1 MIEGFQQ
8 LADGVEVDIRLT
20 LDNKIVCHH
29 DKSALRTTGIDRKIE
44 DMSLEEI
51 QSLDCGSW
59 FGENWSDER
68 IPELKDVLKSVPK
81 DKEIYIEVKTKEET
95 VPFLLR
101 DIDEQELSIDQIT
114 VITFFPEVIREIKR
128 RDANIKCN
136 LLIAFDYKDIAV
148 DEIIDLAVKIDAN
161 GLGAQNHKRLN
172 RQFIQS
178 LKNTGKS
185 VHVWTVNS
193 RKEAEE
199 YLKNGIDSIT
209 TNKPLYLRNH
219 LEQVELI

>member
-136 LLIAFDYKDIAV
+136 LLIAFDYKGIAV
-148 DEIIDLAVKIDAN
+148 DEIIDLAAKIDAN

-172 RQFIQS
+172 GQFIQS
-178 LKNTGKS
+178 LKNTDKS

-219 LEQVELI
+219 LEQVELF

>member
-1 MIEGFQQ
+1 VIEGFQQ

-81 DKEIYIEVKTKEET
+81 DKEIYIEVKTKEEI

-101 DIDEQELSIDQIT
+101 NIDEQELSIDQIT

-136 LLIAFDYKDIAV
+136 LLIAFDYKGIAV

-172 RQFIQS
+172 GQFIQS

-219 LEQVELI
+219 LEQVELF

>member
-1 MIEGFQQ
+1 MTEGFQQ
-8 LADGVEVDIRLT
+8 QADGVEVDIRLT

-81 DKEIYIEVKTKEET
+81 DKEIYIEVKTKEEI
-95 VPFLLR
+95 VPFLLQ
-101 DIDEQELSIDQIT
+101 DIDEQKLSIDQIT

-161 GLGAQNHKRLN
+161 GLGAQNHERLN

>member
-1 MIEGFQQ
+1 VIEGFQQ

-81 DKEIYIEVKTKEET
+81 DKEIYIEVKTKEEI
-95 VPFLLR
+95 VPFLLQ
-101 DIDEQELSIDQIT
+101 DIDEQKLSIDQIT

>member
-1 MIEGFQQ
+1 VTEGFQQ
-8 LADGVEVDIRLT
+8 QADGVEVDIRLT

-59 FGENWSDER
+59 FGEHWSDER

-81 DKEIYIEVKTKEET
+81 DKEIYIEVKTKEEI
-95 VPFLLR
+95 VPFLLW

>member
-59 FGENWSDER
+59 LGENWSDER

-81 DKEIYIEVKTKEET
+81 DKEIYIEVKTKEEI

-101 DIDEQELSIDQIT
+101 DIDEQKLSIDQIT

>member
-1 MIEGFQQ
+1 VIEGFQQ

-81 DKEIYIEVKTKEET
+81 DKEIYIEVKTKEEI
-95 VPFLLR
+95 VPFLLQ
-101 DIDEQELSIDQIT
+101 DIDEQKLSIDQIT

-219 LEQVELI
+219 LEQVELF

>member
-1 MIEGFQQ
+1 MIKGFQQ

-81 DKEIYIEVKTKEET
+81 DKEIYIEVKTKEEI
-95 VPFLLR
+95 VPFLLQ
-101 DIDEQELSIDQIT
+101 DIDEQKLSIDQIT

-219 LEQVELI
+219 LEQVELF

>member
-81 DKEIYIEVKTKEET
+81 DKEIYIEVKTKEEI

-172 RQFIQS
+172 GQFIQS

-219 LEQVELI
+219 LEQVELF

>member
-1 MIEGFQQ
+1 VIEGFQQ

-81 DKEIYIEVKTKEET
+81 DKEIYIEVKTKEEI

-101 DIDEQELSIDQIT
+101 DIDEQKLSIDQIT

>member
-1 MIEGFQQ
+1 VIEGFQQ

-81 DKEIYIEVKTKEET
+81 DKEIYIEVKTKEEI

-172 RQFIQS
+172 GQFIQS

-219 LEQVELI
+219 LEQVELF

>member
-1 MIEGFQQ
+1 MTEGFQQ
-8 LADGVEVDIRLT
+8 QADGVEVDIRLT

-81 DKEIYIEVKTKEET
+81 DKEIYIEVKTKEEI

-136 LLIAFDYKDIAV
+136 LLIAFDHKDIAV
-148 DEIIDLAVKIDAN
+148 DEIIDLAVKINAN

>member
-1 MIEGFQQ
+1 
-8 LADGVEVDIRLT
+8 
-20 LDNKIVCHH
+20 
-29 DKSALRTTGIDRKIE
+29 
-44 DMSLEEI
+44 MSLEEI

-81 DKEIYIEVKTKEET
+81 EKEIYIEVKTKEEI

-101 DIDEQELSIDQIT
+101 DIDKQELSIDQIT

-136 LLIAFDYKDIAV
+136 LLIAFDYKDITV

-172 RQFIQS
+172 EQFIQS

-209 TNKPLYLRNH
+209 TNKPLYLRNY
-219 LEQVELI
+219 LEQVELF

>member
-1 MIEGFQQ
+1 MTEGFLQQ
-8 LADGVEVDIRLT
+8 ADGVEVDIRLT

-81 DKEIYIEVKTKEET
+81 EKEIYIEVKTKEEI

-101 DIDEQELSIDQIT
+101 DIDEQELSINQIT

-136 LLIAFDYKDIAV
+136 LLIAFDYKDITV

-172 RQFIQS
+172 EQFIQS

-209 TNKPLYLRNH
+209 TNKPLYLRNY
-219 LEQVELI
+219 LEQVELF

>member
-1 MIEGFQQ
+1 MAEGFLQQ
-8 LADGVEVDIRLT
+8 ADGVEVDIRRT

-29 DKSALRTTGIDRKIE
+29 DKSALRTTGIDRNIE

-81 DKEIYIEVKTKEET
+81 EKEIYIEVKTKEEI

-101 DIDEQELSIDQIT
+101 DIDAQELSIDQIT

-136 LLIAFDYKDIAV
+136 LLIAFDYKEITV

-172 RQFIQS
+172 EQFIQS

-209 TNKPLYLRNH
+209 TNKPLYLRNY
-219 LEQVELI
+219 LEQVELF

>member
-1 MIEGFQQ
+1 VIEGFQQ

-81 DKEIYIEVKTKEET
+81 DKEIYIEVKTKEEI

-136 LLIAFDYKDIAV
+136 LLIAFDYKDITV
-148 DEIIDLAVKIDAN
+148 DEIIDLAIKIDAN
-161 GLGAQNHKRLN
+161 GLGSQNHKRLN
-172 RQFIQS
+172 GQFIQS

-219 LEQVELI
+219 LEQVELF

>member
-81 DKEIYIEVKTKEET
+81 DKEIYIEVKTKEEI
-95 VPFLLR
+95 VPFLLQ
-101 DIDEQELSIDQIT
+101 DIDEQKLSIDQIT

-219 LEQVELI
+219 LEQVELF

>member
-81 DKEIYIEVKTKEET
+81 DKEIYIEVKTKEEI

-178 LKNTGKS
+178 LKDTGKS

-219 LEQVELI
+219 LEKVELI

>member
-81 DKEIYIEVKTKEET
+81 DKEIYIEVKTKEEI

-101 DIDEQELSIDQIT
+101 DIDEQKLSIDQIT

-219 LEQVELI
+219 LEQVELF

>member
-81 DKEIYIEVKTKEET
+81 DKEIYIEVKTKEEI

-136 LLIAFDYKDIAV
+136 LLIAFDYKGIAV

-199 YLKNGIDSIT
+199 YFKNGIDSIT

-219 LEQVELI
+219 LEQVELF

>member
-59 FGENWSDER
+59 FGEHWSDER

-172 RQFIQS
+172 GQFIQS

>member
-81 DKEIYIEVKTKEET
+81 DKEIYIEVKTKEEI

-148 DEIIDLAVKIDAN
+148 DEIIDLAAKIDAN

-172 RQFIQS
+172 GQFIQS

-219 LEQVELI
+219 LEQVELF

>member
-1 MIEGFQQ
+1 VIEGFQQ

-81 DKEIYIEVKTKEET
+81 DKEIYIEVKTKEEI

-101 DIDEQELSIDQIT
+101 GIDEQKLSIDQIT

>member
-81 DKEIYIEVKTKEET
+81 DKEIYIEVKTKEEI

-101 DIDEQELSIDQIT
+101 DIDAQELSIDQIT

-178 LKNTGKS
+178 LKDTGKS

-219 LEQVELI
+219 LEKVELI

>member
-1 MIEGFQQ
+1 VIEGFQQ

-81 DKEIYIEVKTKEET
+81 DKEIYIEVKTKEEI

>member
-81 DKEIYIEVKTKEET
+81 DKEIYIEVKTKEEI

-101 DIDEQELSIDQIT
+101 DIDEQKLSIDQIT

-178 LKNTGKS
+178 LKDTGKS

-219 LEQVELI
+219 LEKVELI

>member
-1 MIEGFQQ
+1 VIEGFQQ

-81 DKEIYIEVKTKEET
+81 DKEIYIEVKTKEEI

-101 DIDEQELSIDQIT
+101 DIDEQKLSIDQIT

-178 LKNTGKS
+178 LKDTGKS

-219 LEQVELI
+219 LEKVELI

>member
-59 FGENWSDER
+59 FGENWSEER

-81 DKEIYIEVKTKEET
+81 DKEIYIEVKTKEEI

-101 DIDEQELSIDQIT
+101 GIDEQKLSIDQIT

-172 RQFIQS
+172 EQFIQS

>member
-1 MIEGFQQ
+1 VIEGFQQ

-81 DKEIYIEVKTKEET
+81 DKEIYIEVKTKEEI

-219 LEQVELI
+219 LEQVELF

>member
-1 MIEGFQQ
+1 VIEGFQQ

-59 FGENWSDER
+59 FGEHWSDER

>member
-81 DKEIYIEVKTKEET
+81 DKEIYIEVKTKEEI

-148 DEIIDLAVKIDAN
+148 DEIIDLAVKINAN